1 MPTTAFEPT
10 ALEAVT
16 LESPATT
23 TAIDTY
29 SRLMD
34 LVSAVPAS
42 HRVID
47 HAPEGRTDVASLLR
61 GHPLRQAAKS
71 IVVRVALSKKARRYV
86 LAVVQGDQRVDLE
99 AVRRVVGGVRAGFAD
114 RATAERLSGCVSGS
128 IVPFSFHPDLWLI
141 ADPGILN
148 QDEVVFNAARLDRS
162 LALPPHVYRGL
173 ASPTVALIAEPAASN
188 PGSEPALL
196 DGLDAGLETAAR
208 TQPFHDR
215 RHQTAGGTR

>member
-1 MPTTAFEPT
+1 MPTTVPE
-10 ALEAVT
+10 
-16 LESPATT
+16 T
-23 TAIDTY
+23 TAPDTY

-34 LVSAVPAS
+34 LVSAAPAG

-99 AVRRVVGGVRAGFAD
+99 AVRGVVGGIRAGFAD

-141 ADPGILN
+141 ADPGILS
-148 QDEVVFNAARLDRS
+148 QDEIVFNAARLNRS
-162 LALPPHVYRGL
+162 LALPPHVYQGL
-173 ASPTVALIAEPAASN
+173 ASPTVAPIAEPGVPDPRVLDPGVLD
-188 PGSEPALL
+188 PGSEPAVPG
-196 DGLDAGLETAAR
+196 GLDTRLETAAG
-208 TQPFHDR
+208 TQAFHDR
-215 RHQTAGGTR
+215 RHHAPGCAR